1 MTRSPIAPL
10 SLIVS
15 TLVVILATSALVAGD
30 RGCSE
35 PTFRRG
41 DSNQDGNLDISDGV
55 FDLNALFTG
64 GSRPACADAADG
76 NDDGNHDIAD
86 AVFKFGALFVGGLPP
101 PAPGPD
107 RCGPDPTPDRLGC
120 ERYEPCKDEPTPC
133 TSNECCDGN
142 EYCARNV
149 GDCGGTGRCQEI
161 PAGCP
166 DVWDPVCG
174 CDGLT
179 YGNSCEAAAAGVSVL
194 RDGECDLDDCATNA
208 DCPRNSYCRRE
219 DGECDGEG
227 LCEPRPRVCREILDP
242 VCGCDGLTYGNSCE
256 AAAAGVS
263 VLRDGECG
271 EEDCVDNTDCARGDL
286 CLKEASDCEGRG
298 RCARR
303 PNVCPRILDPVC
315 GCDQRTYANECL
327 ARAAGVSVLR
337 PGDCEDS
344 CSEAV
349 DCPRGSYCARDRNDC
364 DGPGACRPRPP
375 RCPDVLDPVCG
386 CDGLTYGNPCE
397 AAAAGVNLEHRGAC
411 E

>member
-194 RDGECDLDDCATNA
+194 RDGEC
-208 DCPRNSYCRRE
+208 
-219 DGECDGEG
+219 
-227 LCEPRPRVCREILDP
+227 
-242 VCGCDGLTYGNSCE
+242 
-256 AAAAGVS
+256 
-263 VLRDGECG
+263 G